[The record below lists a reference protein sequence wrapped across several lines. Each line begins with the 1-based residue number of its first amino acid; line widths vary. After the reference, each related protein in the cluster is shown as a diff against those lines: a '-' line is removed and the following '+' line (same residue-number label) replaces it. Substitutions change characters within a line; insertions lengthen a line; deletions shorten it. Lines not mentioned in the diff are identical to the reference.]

1 MVTRPSTRRGFALI
15 DAILGGA
22 LLALG
27 LASVVTLSQRSLAML
42 QRGEHEAMAAAML
55 DELLA
60 QVVVE
65 GPARYAENRE
75 ASGRL
80 TAPWPDWEYAVESDS
95 GGEGDAWNVL
105 AVVRDPTGVEYRC
118 ATRVAPQSEDAEPVE
133 RAPEKPI
140 DRPARLDAQES
151 GGGN

>member
-1 MVTRPSTRRGFALI
+1 MVRRARCHRGFALI

-42 QRGEHEAMAAAML
+42 NRGEREAMAAAML

-65 GPARYAENRE
+65 GPRRFSEARES
-75 ASGRL
+75 SGRL
-80 TAPWPDWEYAVESDS
+80 SEPWPAWEYTVEIEP
-95 GGEGDAWNVL
+95 GGEGDAYAVL
-105 AVVRDPTGVEYRC
+105 AIVRDPAGVEYRC
-118 ATRVAPQSEDAEPVE
+118 ATRVAPQSEEVEPVE
-133 RAPEKPI
+133 RAPERPI
-140 DRPARLDAQES
+140 DRPGRLDAQES